1 MLLVLPRALPD
12 RKDQQ
17 KFGSMREFTLEVA
30 VAFDGPLVGKS
41 VGEAGLRELERLY
54 LVEIERD
61 GSVVTAV
68 PSEERLRGGDRLVF
82 AGDTQ
87 AISDLLPLA
96 FRKLAKDK
104 VGVRRPARQPWQTFQ
119 Q

>member
-1 MLLVLPRALPD
+1 
-12 RKDQQ
+12 KDLQ
-17 KFGSMREFTLEVA
+17 KFGSVKEFTLEMA
-30 VAFDGPLVGKS
+30 VALHGPLVGKS
-41 VGEAGLRELERLY
+41 VGEAGVRELERLY

-87 AISDLLPLA
+87 AISDLLRINGIVPSVHDDEPALS
-96 FRKLAKDK
+96 KDRAE
-104 VGVRRPARQPWQTFQ
+104 RRLVEAVL
-119 Q
+119 